1 MGGAANRAA
10 LALWSTAVKAASGAK
25 MGYRPQGRPTDCT
38 PEKVAQICEFLR
50 QGVSQECAATSAGLC
65 ERTFYVW
72 LEKGREGVEP
82 YVQFLQ
88 QVNAAE
94 NDAERMLVDTI
105 RTQAAEDWKAGAWL
119 LERRHP
125 RRWGRL
131 DRSEVTGANGA
142 AIQVQAQVVEIPA
155 PIADV
160 AQWAASAKSKG
171 DDE

>member
-1 MGGAANRAA
+1 MGA
-10 LALWSTAVKAASGAK
+10 
-25 MGYRPQGRPTDCT
+25 GRPTDCT
-38 PEKVAQICEFLR
+38 PENIAKVCAALR
-50 QGVSQECAATSAGLC
+50 LGVSQECAATGAGLC
-65 ERTFYVW
+65 TRTFYTW
-72 LEKGREGVEP
+72 MEKGKEGIEP
-82 YVQFLQ
+82 YAQFVQE
-88 QVNAAE
+88 VYAAE
-94 NDAERMLVDTI
+94 NDAERELVDLI
-105 RTQAAEDWKAGAWL
+105 RSSVPNDWKAGAWL

-160 AQWAASAKSKG
+160 AQWAASAKTKG